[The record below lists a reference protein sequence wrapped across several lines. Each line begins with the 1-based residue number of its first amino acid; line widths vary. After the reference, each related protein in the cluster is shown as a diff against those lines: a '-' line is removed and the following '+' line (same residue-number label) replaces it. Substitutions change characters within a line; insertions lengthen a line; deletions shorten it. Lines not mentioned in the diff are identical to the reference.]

1 MRHPT
6 ASLRLMQG
14 FTMVELVIVIVLLGI
29 LSVTVLPRLSG
40 SNEFRIVQLRDEVAA
55 ALRFAQK
62 TAVSHRRN
70 VCISVAGN
78 VLALQIADAHPANGC
93 NQTLSIPGGAATV
106 SVPGVSL
113 SVTPAAL
120 VIQPSGQVTGNNSQ
134 KYEFSIGGG
143 EYKLTLWAETG
154 HVE

>member
-1 MRHPT
+1 MHHPT

-29 LSVTVLPRLSG
+29 LSVTVLPRLTG
-40 SNEFRIVQLRDEVAA
+40 SSEFRTVQLRDEVAA

-70 VCISVAGN
+70 VCISVAGD

-93 NQTLSIPGGAATV
+93 NQALNIPGGAATV

-120 VIQPSGQVTGNNSQ
+120 VVQPSGQVIGNNSQ